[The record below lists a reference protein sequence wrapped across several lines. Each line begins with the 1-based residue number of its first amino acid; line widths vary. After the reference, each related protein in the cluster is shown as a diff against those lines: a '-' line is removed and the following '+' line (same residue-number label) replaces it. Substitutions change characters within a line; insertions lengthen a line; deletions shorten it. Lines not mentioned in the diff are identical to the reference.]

1 MTRSRLIAAVAIP
14 VLLAIGLALTFFQG
28 RHPTSGAAPTTVAPP
43 TSTPSP
49 PTTSKPN
56 PPKATGEDW
65 LAIMSD
71 IFTYRHYLYEH
82 PQPNLLTNIYDK
94 RCPCF
99 QREFQVLNDLKRGG
113 LRYEDEGVE
122 ILDAKLLGQ
131 AIGRPS
137 DVAVE
142 TLVRTRV
149 QVLVDA
155 RGNVVKRVRGSGPV
169 YQDYELIRG
178 PDGRW
183 RVLFE
188 LPVASGGSRR

>member
-1 MTRSRLIAAVAIP
+1 VSRSRLAAAIAIP
-14 VLLAIGLALTFFQG
+14 LLLALGLAFTFLQG
-28 RHPTSGAAPTTVAPP
+28 RHPAGQAAPTTVAPSSSIP
-43 TSTPSP
+43 PP

-71 IFTYRHYLYEH
+71 ILTYRHQLYEH
-82 PQPNLLTNIYDK
+82 PQPNLLSQIYDK
-94 RCPCF
+94 RCPCY
-99 QREFQVLNDLKRGG
+99 QREFQELNDLERRGW
-113 LRYEDEGVE
+113 RYDDEGVE
-122 ILDAKLLGQ
+122 ILKAKLLGQ
-131 AIGRPS
+131 AKDRPA

-142 TLVRTRV
+142 TLVRART

-155 RGNVVKRVRGSGPV
+155 HGVVVKRVRGTGPAF
-169 YQDYELIRG
+169 QDYELIRG
-178 PDGRW
+178 QDGRW

>member
-1 MTRSRLIAAVAIP
+1 MTRSRLAAAIAIP
-14 VLLAIGLALTFFQG
+14 ILLAIGLAFTFLQG
-28 RHPTSGAAPTTVAPP
+28 RHPAGQAAPATVAPSSSLP
-43 TSTPSP
+43 PP

-71 IFTYRHYLYEH
+71 ILTYRHYLYEH
-82 PQPNLLTNIYDK
+82 PQPNLLPQIYDK
-94 RCPCF
+94 RCPCY
-99 QREFQVLNDLKRGG
+99 QREFQALNDLRRRGW
-113 LRYEDEGVE
+113 RYDDEGVE
-122 ILDAKLLGQ
+122 ILKAKLLGQ
-131 AIGRPS
+131 AKDRPS

-142 TLVRTRV
+142 TLVRTRT

-155 RGNVVKRVRGSGPV
+155 DGNVVKRVRGTDPTF
-169 YQDYELIRG
+169 QDYELIRG

-188 LPVASGGSRR
+188 LPVASGRSRP